1 MNKYLEKTCLKVPN
15 HYKVLQMGGLSC
27 ILAIL
32 IYYIVNKYTPELFQI
47 NGFWTLAILII
58 SAPVAFIIWHFR
70 DQNVNHQ
77 IENQRKDINLKEF
90 QKLAEWV
97 SGINLIEDKFIEK
110 GKKEKNEEDIIE
122 ISREYIR
129 PSQDRS
135 IYTISKTDSAIAL
148 QVSAIYSLLPFYRGD
163 YGDSFRTSSL
173 NLLLSLWKILQND
186 ELSQLIYLRNAFVKL
201 VNETK
206 SYNGSENIL
215 SGYNR
220 VIYHLKE
227 KAHSPIGIAI
237 TQVLLSDGGTNLIK
251 FPEVFPGLCLAGMD
265 FKLPGLKPEV
275 LDIFSCIDDYS
286 NINLQGANLVGAKFK
301 GKFIFS
307 DLSGANLTDAN
318 ILKGSNFEGSFFT
331 KSELTNINI
340 EDSNFNDSYVLYSML
355 SGKVSM
361 SSFKSSFL
369 IGNNMDNLDVDKS
382 DFSGGIFEDSLLS
395 GCSFKYTDLRKVF
408 FGNERFQKSEYINLF
423 NFPKSFYGSIINYD
437 NLLELEKADDE
448 IKMKLSN
455 GGLIYLFYDN
465 KNFSYVPCQRISL
478 KNDNECYDYII
489 ESERVLDVEKI
500 KNNNPSWKIE
510 IQQ

>member
-1 MNKYLEKTCLKVPN
+1 MRKCLKRLCQKIPN
-15 HYKVLQMGGLSC
+15 SCKVIQMGGLSC
-27 ILAIL
+27 IFTIL
-32 IYYIVNKYTPELFQI
+32 IYFIVKKYAPELFQI

-70 DQNVNHQ
+70 DQNANHQ

-110 GKKEKNEEDIIE
+110 EKDEKGIIE
-122 ISREYIR
+122 RSREYIR

-163 YGDSFRTSSL
+163 YGDSFRASSL

-186 ELSQLIYLRNAFVKL
+186 EFSKLISLRNEL
-201 VNETK
+201 VNLVNQTK
-206 SYNGSENIL
+206 SHNDNKNIFDNYQ
-215 SGYNR
+215 S
-220 VIYHLKE
+220 VISNLKE

-237 TQVLLSDGGTNLIK
+237 TQVLLSDGGANLIE
-251 FPEVFPGLCLAGMD
+251 FPEIFPGLCLAGMD

-275 LDIFSCIDDYS
+275 LDIFSRIDDYS

-307 DLSGANLTDAN
+307 DFSGANLTDVN
-318 ILKGSNFEGSFFT
+318 ILEESNFEYSFFT

-340 EDSNFNDSYVLYSML
+340 KKSNFNDSYILYSML
-355 SGKVSM
+355 SGKISN
-361 SSFKSSFL
+361 SSFKNSFL
-369 IGNNMDNLDVDKS
+369 IGNNMNDLDVCYS
-382 DFSGGIFEDSLLS
+382 DFLGGIFEGSLIS
-395 GCSFKYTDLRKVF
+395 GCSFKYTDLRKVS
-408 FGNERFQKSEYINLF
+408 FGNDRFQKRECINLF

-437 NLLELEKADDE
+437 NSFELERADEE
-448 IKMKLSN
+448 IKIKLSKN
-455 GGLIYLFYDN
+455 GLVYLFYDN
-465 KNFSYVPCQRISL
+465 TNFSYVPRQKISL
-478 KNDNECYDYII
+478 EKDNRYYNYDI
-489 ESERVLDVEKI
+489 EMERVLDVEKI
-500 KNNNPSWKIE
+500 KNNNPSWKIK

>member
-1 MNKYLEKTCLKVPN
+1 MCKCLEKLCFKVPN
-15 HYKVLQMGGLSC
+15 HCKVLQMGGVSC

-110 GKKEKNEEDIIE
+110 EKDEKDIIE

-163 YGDSFRTSSL
+163 YGDSFRKSSL

-186 ELSQLIYLRNAFVKL
+186 ELSKLISLRNEL
-201 VNETK
+201 VNLVNKTE
-206 SYNGSENIL
+206 NNNDNENIL
-215 SGYNR
+215 GNYQR
-220 VIYHLKE
+220 VIYNLKE

-286 NINLQGANLVGAKFK
+286 NINLQGSNLVGAKFK

-318 ILKGSNFEGSFFT
+318 ILKGSNFEYSFFT
-331 KSELTNINI
+331 KSELININI
-340 EDSNFNDSYVLYSML
+340 EGSNFNDSYVLYSIL
-355 SGKVSM
+355 SGKISM

-369 IGNNMDNLDVDKS
+369 IENDMNDLDVDKS
-382 DFSGGIFEDSLLS
+382 DFSGGIFEGSLLS

-408 FGNERFQKSEYINLF
+408 FGNDRFQKREYINLF
-423 NFPKSFYGSIINYD
+423 KFPKSFYGSIINYD
-437 NLLELEKADDE
+437 NSLELEMADEE
-448 IKMKLSN
+448 IKIKLSKD
-455 GGLIYLFYDN
+455 GLIYLFYDN
-465 KNFSYVPCQRISL
+465 TNFSYVPRQKISL
-478 KNDNECYDYII
+478 KNDNECYNYII
-489 ESERVLDVEKI
+489 EMERVLDVEKI
-500 KNNNPSWKIE
+500 KNNNPSWKIK

>member
-1 MNKYLEKTCLKVPN
+1 
-15 HYKVLQMGGLSC
+15 MGGLSC
-27 ILAIL
+27 IFTIL
-32 IYYIVNKYTPELFQI
+32 IYCIVKKYAPELFQI

-70 DQNVNHQ
+70 DQNVSHQ

-110 GKKEKNEEDIIE
+110 EKDEKGIIE
-122 ISREYIR
+122 RSREYIR

-186 ELSQLIYLRNAFVKL
+186 ELSKLISLRNEL
-201 VNETK
+201 VNLVNQTESHNDNK
-206 SYNGSENIL
+206 NIL
-215 SGYNR
+215 DNYQS
-220 VIYHLKE
+220 VIYNLKE

-275 LDIFSCIDDYS
+275 LDIFSCIDDCS

-307 DLSGANLTDAN
+307 DLSGANLTDVN
-318 ILKGSNFEGSFFT
+318 ILEKSDFEFSFFT
-331 KSELTNINI
+331 KSELTNVNI
-340 EDSNFNDSYVLYSML
+340 KDSNFNDSYILYSIL
-355 SGKVSM
+355 SGKVLS
-361 SSFKSSFL
+361 SSFKNSFL
-369 IGNNMDNLDVDKS
+369 IGNNMDDLDVFYS
-382 DFSGGIFEDSLLS
+382 DFSGGIFEGSLLS
-395 GCSFKYTDLRKVF
+395 GCSFKYTDLRKVS
-408 FGNERFQKSEYINLF
+408 FGYDRFQNSEYINLF
-423 NFPKSFYGSIINYD
+423 DFPKSFYGSIINYD
-437 NLLELEKADDE
+437 NSLELERADKE
-448 IKMKLSN
+448 IKIKLSKD
-455 GGLIYLFYDN
+455 GLIYLFYDN
-465 KNFSYVPCQRISL
+465 TNFSYVPRQKISL
-478 KNDNECYDYII
+478 KNDNECHNYVVEI
-489 ESERVLDVEKI
+489 ERVLDVEKI

-510 IQQ
+510 IQ